1 MSSDTLL
8 KIAYIY
14 FVVNYLELCTKDTNG
29 CVVSLN
35 AEQCEHYAKSSSTS
49 ATWNR
54 VFITP
59 TTAGRDNYPKGCFHN
74 FNNQIYFNPHV
85 TGAAKDKRKPICI
98 KCSGNIQFCADFCI
112 DHTQNLTQHH
122 ITTKTIYSTSYM
134 FHFHFLESRIFS
146 SIAVNWRSRRTLAH
160 SCD

>member
-8 KIAYIY
+8 KIVYIHV
-14 FVVNYLELCTKDTNG
+14 VVNYLELCTKDTNG

-85 TGAAKDKRKPICI
+85 TGDIKKDTTPICEVCVVSTGMNFETLLFELEHDTI
-98 KCSGNIQFCADFCI
+98 EFFQSKCDIHKKIYSRTCKAVTLKGIVWRWFTTF
-112 DHTQNLTQHH
+112 QNLAE
-122 ITTKTIYSTSYM
+122 
-134 FHFHFLESRIFS
+134 L
-146 SIAVNWRSRRTLAH
+146 
-160 SCD
+160 